1 MVKDGYVSH
10 PQGSCHACASESL
23 REQFSSSTVV
33 GKPNTSMEDTSA
45 SSSTSSSFSSQPL
58 SCK

>member
-33 GKPNTSMEDTSA
+33 GNLEVVVA
-45 SSSTSSSFSSQPL
+45 AVVVVVVLQ
-58 SCK
+58 